1 MSRWRRSIPESTGRT
16 CPVRLRAAEKRLRRL
31 GFRILAPAESFYVTD
46 TEGPL
51 IDGELDGARRWGDKL
66 VAEFAVTG

>member
-1 MSRWRRSIPESTGRT
+1 
-16 CPVRLRAAEKRLRRL
+16 LRRV

-51 IDGELDGARRWGDKL
+51 IDGELDRARRWGDKL